1 LTDGLTK
8 LMAAVGANKITNGR
22 RKDLVEVEN
31 GYRQIYRRR
40 NVAKALKTI
49 CDVEA
54 ERQQRSVTK
63 RLTVAGSNPAK
74 RKHRRAGLDTSHDVH
89 APKF

>member
-1 LTDGLTK
+1 
-8 LMAAVGANKITNGR
+8 MAAVGANKITNGR
-22 RKDLVEVEN
+22 EERSSRSRKWLSADLPPQKRSEGVKDDLRC
-31 GYRQIYRRR
+31 GSR
-40 NVAKALKTI
+40 
-49 CDVEA
+49 